1 MAGARA
7 MPGRRQR
14 GFAMVALITLMTLMS
29 AWLIATA
36 LQRTNSELARERDRT
51 TLEALQKAKAAL
63 IAYAASEQWQ
73 LYRGEMWQ
81 PGALPCPDRNGDG
94 QADCWLP
101 HTSSTIGR
109 LPWKT
114 LGIDELRDSSG
125 EVLWYALSA
134 SFRKAAEAA
143 LRDAKPQSEN
153 AFKIELAKHGLA
165 NALQM
170 ATA

>member
-36 LQRTNSELARERDRT
+36 LQRTNSELARERDRA

-73 LYRGEMWQ
+73 LSRSEEFKQ
-81 PGALPCPDRNGDG
+81 PGALPCPDRNSDE
-94 QADCWLP
+94 AVRAPCSSPTLP
-101 HTSSTIGR
+101 RRG
-109 LPWKT
+109 
-114 LGIDELRDSSG
+114 GIPGPSGILELRDASG
-125 EVLWYALSA
+125 
-134 SFRKAAEAA
+134 
-143 LRDAKPQSEN
+143 
-153 AFKIELAKHGLA
+153 
-165 NALQM
+165 
-170 ATA
+170 